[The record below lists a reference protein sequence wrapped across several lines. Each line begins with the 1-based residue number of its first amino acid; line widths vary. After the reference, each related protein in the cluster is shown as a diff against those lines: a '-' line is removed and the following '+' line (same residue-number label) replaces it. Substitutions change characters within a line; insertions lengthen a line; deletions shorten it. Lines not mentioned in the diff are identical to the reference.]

1 MINAIQEAQWA
12 YLLDPCFELSNSAG
26 KPLTGGYI
34 EVYIHGTRTKY
45 YCASD
50 FDGTLHPFQ
59 ILLDSLG
66 ANIVLASPNS
76 AYDVYVYN
84 KFGSLVMSRYNV
96 TPVRGG
102 KGGSSFD
109 IESTDGSVIVTEAIN
124 PDTGVK
130 TYDLSVPTASAQ
142 ASYWVGVDEAVQGH
156 EINDTNVHVLP
167 ISQTAINHQGVGIAV
182 NSEGKFSLK
191 KGVYF
196 WTVNVDLYSDNPL
209 NTYQQVYV
217 YSSLNRA
224 AYKMDMTRDNMHSIS
239 FSGIT
244 TAPVDGTL
252 EYFSIETEGQPIR
265 ATIYQASIHRLNQN
279 VLGQGGGGGTEYTA
293 GQYISIEDNV
303 ISVTGLQ
310 PEGDYATE
318 EWVTSQHYATETYV
332 DNSVTGFVNESTV
345 TALINEAVSGKA
357 DKSEIP
363 SLDGYATESWVTSQ
377 GYLTEM
383 PEGYATE
390 QWVTS
395 QGYLTEVPEGYA
407 TESWV
412 TSQNYATETYVD
424 NSVSSFLNE
433 SQVTAI
439 VESVVSGKADK
450 SEIPSLDGYATESWV
465 TSQGYL
471 TTQVQSDWAA
481 TGVNEPDYIKNK
493 PEEIPLIQGRGIN
506 IDETASG
513 IEISCTVT
521 SLDGYATEQFV
532 TAYVEEMVSA
542 VTGIGD
548 YGEFYS
554 TDISTGAVMS
564 KIKGSIELTNDGKIK
579 LKQGQSYHVTVRGR
593 YNQTT
598 PSNDIGSIGFVEY
611 ITSNTIN
618 VNVDNSVTGSQYFE
632 ISYDLYK
639 LNTDVNYAVAFSG
652 LAGKVN
658 DLYMDIHA
666 IGSVG
671 VGGGG
676 GSGVEYDQGWGIR
689 ILNNVISVNPDII
702 ATVTGVNALIQSVTA
717 TVPSLDGYAT
727 EEWVTGQGYLKN
739 QVQSDWTELDNTDP
753 AYILNKPEEKF
764 ISAGNGI
771 NITESATGIRIDCT
785 VTGGSGGGST
795 YTAGNNISITNDV
808 ISVTGLAQA
817 DWAVTATN
825 NPARILNKPTEKQ
838 LVGGQGISLT
848 SSGNTVTISAEV
860 PTVTGFATE
869 AQLQSVSGTLQGE
882 IDNLPTPVEYS
893 AGDGI
898 NITNNVIS
906 VDNTVAMA
914 SALPTTETGK
924 FTIQSNVSGGHI
936 QVICPTDEGF
946 LTETVILN
954 NDAVSGI
961 SGSTSTV
968 YIVYKSPGYDDNYY
982 SVNGPAVL
990 HVPEAINGVYSILI
1004 QYAPN
1009 NNPLSSGPNLT
1020 TTIYGDSNY
1029 ILAAGD
1035 YDLTAIANSAL
1046 SGYGKY
1052 ITIIASGPA
1061 PAAQALLKSSFS
1073 VYVSN
1078 PQMGI
1083 SVKLD
1088 RYYLANN
1095 EITSTSGY
1103 TQCVVAKDTTS
1114 KKQTVYMPYSMPNS
1128 WYSSIITSL
1137 QYGSNYN
1144 SPSWI
1149 DYTTRQYRA
1158 YKYTSSP
1165 IRYQFA
1171 YLTDWDYNH
1180 STMSFIA
1187 YDNSG
1192 NAIEKWTLNYTNY
1205 SSNVWTTTPISSG
1218 STYTAGNGI
1227 DITNDVISVDS
1238 AAYIPY
1244 SASGVYLPNSKFEI
1258 DTEGQAYKVI
1268 TPEIESNYNYFS
1280 DYGILFYAGAGTQL
1294 GTYKAILPSNVAS
1307 IRISNNGGNDVTGT
1321 YDIATHTA
1329 ILNVNAL
1336 QGSNGTYVYA
1346 YDSNNSFVALSSSNT
1361 TVKYVVPGV
1370 TEEYITD
1377 GDLELNADNQV
1388 IAIDGYDL
1396 AVGGASSYT
1405 AGNGIDITS
1414 DVISVDNTVALKTD
1428 IPVVSGFA
1436 TKTELQTV
1444 SGNIPTSIDSLV
1456 TANITDIQV
1465 VQALPGSPV
1474 ATVLYLIPEA

>member
-59 ILLDSLG
+59 IPLDSLG

-109 IESTDGSVIVTEAIN
+109 IKSTDGSVIVTEAVN

-142 ASYWVGVDEAVQGH
+142 ASYWVGVDDAIQGH
-156 EINDTNVHVLP
+156 EINDTYVHVLP
-167 ISQTAINHQGVGIAV
+167 ISQTAINRQGEDITVD
-182 NSEGKFSLK
+182 SEGKFSLK

-217 YSSLNRA
+217 YSTLNRA

-244 TAPVDGTL
+244 TAPVDNTL

-265 ATIYQASIHRLNQN
+265 ATVYQASIHRLNLN
-279 VLGQGGGGGTEYTA
+279 VLGEGGGGPQYVA
-293 GQYISIEDNV
+293 GQYISIDDNDIISATGLQPEGDYTTVDQVTALIQEAVTGIQPGQALTPGQYISIDNNV

-310 PEGDYATE
+310 PAGDYATE
-318 EWVTSQHYATETYV
+318 SWVTSQHYATETYV

-345 TALINEAVSGKA
+345 TALIDEAVSGKA

-363 SLDGYATESWVTSQ
+363 SLDGYATE
-377 GYLTEM
+377 
-383 PEGYATE
+383 

-395 QGYLTEVPEGYA
+395 QGYLTEVPDGYA

-439 VESVVSGKADK
+439 VESAVSGKADK
-450 SEIPSLDGYATESWV
+450 SEIPSLDGYATEQWV

-471 TTQVQSDWAA
+471 TEVPEGYATESWVTSQHYATETYVDNSVSSFLNESQVTAIVESAVSGKADKSEIPSLDGYATEQWVTSQGYLTEQVQSDWNVTA
-481 TGVNEPDYIKNK
+481 TNDPAFIQNK
-493 PEEIPLIQGRGIN
+493 PEETLLIEGRGIN

-639 LNTDVNYAVAFSG
+639 LNSDVNYVVAFSG

-676 GSGVEYDQGWGIR
+676 GGSGVEYDQGWGIR
-689 ILNNVISVNPDII
+689 ILNHVISVNPDII
-702 ATVTGVNALIQSVTA
+702 ATVTGVNALIQNVTA
-717 TVPSLDGYAT
+717 TIPSLDGYATEAWVTGQGYLKNQVQSDWTELDTSDPAYILHKPEEKFITAGDGINITESVTGIRIDCTVTGGGGGSTYTAGNYISLQDDTISVTGLAQSDWAVTATSNPACILNKPAEKQLVGGQGITITPNATGVVIDCTVTGGGGGTQVQSDWAVTAISNPAYIKNKPEEKFITAGDGINITESATGIRIDCTVTGGGSGSTYTPGQYVSIDNDVISVTGLQPVGNYAT

-739 QVQSDWTELDNTDP
+739 QVQSDWAVTAINNP
-753 AYILNKPEEKF
+753 AYIK
-764 ISAGNGI
+764 
-771 NITESATGIRIDCT
+771 
-785 VTGGSGGGST
+785 
-795 YTAGNNISITNDV
+795 
-808 ISVTGLAQA
+808 
-817 DWAVTATN
+817 
-825 NPARILNKPTEKQ
+825 NKPTEKN
-838 LVGGQGISLT
+838 LVAGANVTITESNDEVTIETTEIASGLQIDCVSGIVCEV
-848 SSGNTVTISAEV
+848 SGNK
-860 PTVTGFATE
+860 
-869 AQLQSVSGTLQGE
+869 L
-882 IDNLPTPVEYS
+882 
-893 AGDGI
+893 
-898 NITNNVIS
+898 VIRP
-906 VDNTVAMA
+906 D
-914 SALPTTETGK
+914 
-924 FTIQSNVSGGHI
+924 
-936 QVICPTDEGF
+936 
-946 LTETVILN
+946 ETVIFTGDIYYGQSGELSEPITN
-954 NDAVSGI
+954 FERVKIVNKAGEMKETYTNWSGAYTTNTYVSLFTRYDSVSSYIKLVAV
-961 SGSTSTV
+961 
-968 YIVYKSPGYDDNYY
+968 
-982 SVNGPAVL
+982 AL
-990 HVPEAINGVYSILI
+990 LINGTT
-1004 QYAPN
+1004 
-1009 NNPLSSGPNLT
+1009 LSEPYNRVNQG
-1020 TTIYGDSNY
+1020 
-1029 ILAAGD
+1029 
-1035 YDLTAIANSAL
+1035 
-1046 SGYGKY
+1046 
-1052 ITIIASGPA
+1052 
-1061 PAAQALLKSSFS
+1061 SS
-1073 VYVSN
+1073 
-1078 PQMGI
+1078 
-1083 SVKLD
+1083 
-1088 RYYLANN
+1088 
-1095 EITSTSGY
+1095 T
-1103 TQCVVAKDTTS
+1103 
-1114 KKQTVYMPYSMPNS
+1114 
-1128 WYSSIITSL
+1128 W
-1137 QYGSNYN
+1137 
-1144 SPSWI
+1144 
-1149 DYTTRQYRA
+1149 
-1158 YKYTSSP
+1158 
-1165 IRYQFA
+1165 
-1171 YLTDWDYNH
+1171 
-1180 STMSFIA
+1180 
-1187 YDNSG
+1187 
-1192 NAIEKWTLNYTNY
+1192 
-1205 SSNVWTTTPISSG
+1205 SNVNDDETHIIKVIGCGRISS
-1218 STYTAGNGI
+1218 
-1227 DITNDVISVDS
+1227 
-1238 AAYIPY
+1238 
-1244 SASGVYLPNSKFEI
+1244 
-1258 DTEGQAYKVI
+1258 
-1268 TPEIESNYNYFS
+1268 
-1280 DYGILFYAGAGTQL
+1280 
-1294 GTYKAILPSNVAS
+1294 
-1307 IRISNNGGNDVTGT
+1307 
-1321 YDIATHTA
+1321 
-1329 ILNVNAL
+1329 
-1336 QGSNGTYVYA
+1336 
-1346 YDSNNSFVALSSSNT
+1346 
-1361 TVKYVVPGV
+1361 
-1370 TEEYITD
+1370 
-1377 GDLELNADNQV
+1377 
-1388 IAIDGYDL
+1388 
-1396 AVGGASSYT
+1396 
-1405 AGNGIDITS
+1405 
-1414 DVISVDNTVALKTD
+1414 
-1428 IPVVSGFA
+1428 
-1436 TKTELQTV
+1436 
-1444 SGNIPTSIDSLV
+1444 
-1456 TANITDIQV
+1456 
-1465 VQALPGSPV
+1465 
-1474 ATVLYLIPEA
+1474 

>member
-59 ILLDSLG
+59 IPLDSIG
-66 ANIVLASPNS
+66 SNIVLASPNS

-96 TPVRGG
+96 TPVGAG
-102 KGGSSFD
+102 KGGSSFN
-109 IESTDGSVIVTEAIN
+109 IESTDGSVIVTEAVN

-142 ASYWVGVDEAVQGH
+142 ASYWVGVDEAMQGH

-167 ISQTAINHQGVGIAV
+167 ISQTAINHQGEDITV

-209 NTYQQVYV
+209 NTYQQVYI

-244 TAPVDGTL
+244 TAPVDGTT

-279 VLGQGGGGGTEYTA
+279 ILGEGGGTEYTP
-293 GQYISIEDNV
+293 GQYISIDDDV

-310 PEGDYATE
+310 PEGDYATKE
-318 EWVTSQHYATETYV
+318 YVDSAVTAVQPGQTLTPGQYISIDNNVISVTGLQPAGNYATEAWVTSQHYATETYV
-332 DNSVTGFVNESTV
+332 DNSVTGLVTESAV
-345 TALINEAVSGKA
+345 TALIDEAVSGKA

-390 QWVTS
+390 SWVTSQNYATETYVDNSVSSFLNESQVTAIVESAVSGKADKSEIPSLDGYATESWVTS

-439 VESVVSGKADK
+439 VESAVSGKADK

-506 IDETASG
+506 IDETANG

-689 ILNNVISVNPDII
+689 ILNHVISVNPDVI
-702 ATVTGVNALIQSVTA
+702 ATVTGVNALIQSVTG
-717 TVPSLDGYAT
+717 TIPSLDGYAT
-727 EEWVTGQGYLKN
+727 ESWVTGQGYLTE
-739 QVQSDWTELDNTDP
+739 QVQS
-753 AYILNKPEEKF
+753 
-764 ISAGNGI
+764 
-771 NITESATGIRIDCT
+771 
-785 VTGGSGGGST
+785 
-795 YTAGNNISITNDV
+795 
-808 ISVTGLAQA
+808 
-817 DWAVTATN
+817 DWAVTATT
-825 NPARILNKPTEKQ
+825 NPAYIQNKPAEKQ
-838 LVGGQGISLT
+838 LVGGQGI
-848 SSGNTVTISAEV
+848 TITPNATGV
-860 PTVTGFATE
+860 VIDCTVTGGGGGAQVQSDWAVTAISNPAYIKNKPTE
-869 AQLQSVSGTLQGE
+869 KNLIPGANVTITESNDEVTIETTEIASGLQLVEGDNITMTVSGS
-882 IDNLPTPVEYS
+882 NL
-893 AGDGI
+893 
-898 NITNNVIS
+898 VIS
-906 VDNTVAMA
+906 AAKGLD
-914 SALPTTETGK
+914 
-924 FTIQSNVSGGHI
+924 
-936 QVICPTDEGF
+936 
-946 LTETVILN
+946 ETVLWE
-954 NDAVSGI
+954 
-961 SGSTSTV
+961 STTGF
-968 YIVYKSPGYDDNYY
+968 K
-982 SVNGPAVL
+982 
-990 HVPEAINGVYSILI
+990 
-1004 QYAPN
+1004 
-1009 NNPLSSGPNLT
+1009 
-1020 TTIYGDSNY
+1020 YGDSNIQLSEPMSHFERIVFINGKGQGWNIY
-1029 ILAAGD
+1029 TGPEVTDFIILPYAYYQGV
-1035 YDLTAIANSAL
+1035 T
-1046 SGYGKY
+1046 SGTMEY
-1052 ITIIASGPA
+1052 IT
-1061 PAAQALLKSSFS
+1061 
-1073 VYVSN
+1073 
-1078 PQMGI
+1078 
-1083 SVKLD
+1083 
-1088 RYYLANN
+1088 
-1095 EITSTSGY
+1095 
-1103 TQCVVAKDTTS
+1103 VV
-1114 KKQTVYMPYSMPNS
+1114 
-1128 WYSSIITSL
+1128 
-1137 QYGSNYN
+1137 
-1144 SPSWI
+1144 
-1149 DYTTRQYRA
+1149 
-1158 YKYTSSP
+1158 
-1165 IRYQFA
+1165 
-1171 YLTDWDYNH
+1171 LTDGQ
-1180 STMSFIA
+1180 STFSFA
-1187 YDNSG
+1187 GTLSYKG
-1192 NAIEKWTLNYTNY
+1192 NTNI
-1205 SSNVWTTTPISSG
+1205 SISSSG
-1218 STYTAGNGI
+1218 SLTRTNNINNGTSRI
-1227 DITNDVISVDS
+1227 
-1238 AAYIPY
+1238 
-1244 SASGVYLPNSKFEI
+1244 
-1258 DTEGQAYKVI
+1258 YKVI
-1268 TPEIESNYNYFS
+1268 
-1280 DYGILFYAGAGTQL
+1280 GI
-1294 GTYKAILPSNVAS
+1294 N
-1307 IRISNNGGNDVTGT
+1307 RIS
-1321 YDIATHTA
+1321 
-1329 ILNVNAL
+1329 
-1336 QGSNGTYVYA
+1336 S
-1346 YDSNNSFVALSSSNT
+1346 
-1361 TVKYVVPGV
+1361 
-1370 TEEYITD
+1370 
-1377 GDLELNADNQV
+1377 
-1388 IAIDGYDL
+1388 
-1396 AVGGASSYT
+1396 
-1405 AGNGIDITS
+1405 
-1414 DVISVDNTVALKTD
+1414 
-1428 IPVVSGFA
+1428 
-1436 TKTELQTV
+1436 
-1444 SGNIPTSIDSLV
+1444 
-1456 TANITDIQV
+1456 
-1465 VQALPGSPV
+1465 
-1474 ATVLYLIPEA
+1474 